1 MAIFITGSTGYL
13 GSYAVERLLRR
24 HPDRLALLVRA
35 KNENEAKR
43 KLWKS
48 LQLHMPF
55 AEFRG
60 YLDTRI
66 DIYLGDL
73 ALRDLGIHGGL
84 REKLVDDVDSVLHI
98 AASLNRKSDKACFNH
113 NLRGTL
119 HVINLAREAHRRHG
133 LRRFSEVSTA
143 AVAGERSDE
152 LVLENDMID
161 WERSDY
167 DPYARTKKF
176 GEYMV
181 HELLP
186 DVKKTIF
193 RPSIVLGDSRFPQTT
208 QFDMVRAFVHL
219 ASLPVLPFDREWR
232 ADIVPAD
239 FVGASLVDIHQK
251 DDAKFES
258 YNLSAGSDSLTFGRI
273 VEALASHGGR
283 KPPVFAPLLEKPV
296 GAMVDVLANSP
307 RALGAARLFS
317 LLKVFWP
324 YLTFNTVFD
333 NSRVV
338 EELGAK
344 PAPFHRY
351 AHGLRAF
358 AKNGG
363 FAYPYQPWPEEGA

>member
-1 MAIFITGSTGYL
+1 MSIFVTGSTGYL
-13 GSYAVERLLRR
+13 GSYPLERLLRR
-24 HPDRLALLVRA
+24 HSDRLSLLVRA
-35 KNENEAKR
+35 KTEAEARR

-48 LQLHMPF
+48 LQLHMDF
-55 AEFRG
+55 DEFKG
-60 YLDTRI
+60 YLDDRI

-73 ALRDLGIHGGL
+73 TEHDLGLSGGI
-84 REKLVDDVDSVLHI
+84 REKLVDDMESVLHI

-119 HVINLAREAHRRHG
+119 HVINLAREANRRHG

-143 AVAGERSDE
+143 AVAGVRSDE
-152 LVLENDMID
+152 LVLENDMVD

-186 DVKKTIF
+186 DVKRTIF
-193 RPSIVLGDSRFPQTT
+193 RPSIVLGDSRFAKTT
-208 QFDMVRAFVHL
+208 QFDMVQAFVHL

-239 FVGASLVDIHQK
+239 FVGASIVDIHQK
-251 DDAKFES
+251 SDTLFES

-273 VEALASHGGR
+273 VEALASHEGG
-283 KPPVFAPLLEKPV
+283 KVPAFVPILDKPV
-296 GAMVDVLANSP
+296 HALVDVLAGSP
-307 RALGAARLFS
+307 RWMGASRLFS

-333 NSRVV
+333 NTRVIQ
-338 EELGAK
+338 ELGVR
-344 PAPFHRY
+344 PTPFHRY

-358 AKNGG
+358 AKSGG
-363 FAYPYQPWPEEGA
+363 FTYPYQPWPEGA